1 MPPLANI
8 QTAAFTKLYKFQP
21 CQEVTC
27 FNYFYL
33 NSLVKF
39 FGPCIVLLSY
49 WSSSFEGPRIE
60 TGRVY
65 QKFIRNGRRTSYS
78 DFCPDWVFWTRF
90 SSYKVDGQK
99 YDDVPHPSP
108 RNPYKCLHRC
118 QKNCT
123 KNLVPLAEAKFI
135 FEMTHGTKPT
145 SLYSV

>member
-33 NSLVKF
+33 KSLAKF

-49 WSSSFEGPRIE
+49 WSSSSFEGPRIE

-65 QKFIRNGRRTSYS
+65 QKFIRNGRRTSS
-78 DFCPDWVFWTRF
+78 IITQIFVPIGSFGPGSVAIKLTARNTTMSLILHLKTHINVSTAVKKIVRRTWCLLQRPSL
-90 SSYKVDGQK
+90 SS
-99 YDDVPHPSP
+99 
-108 RNPYKCLHRC
+108 R
-118 QKNCT
+118 
-123 KNLVPLAEAKFI
+123 
-135 FEMTHGTKPT
+135 
-145 SLYSV
+145 